1 MFFLVFLVTYYVI
14 PRKVADRPIPRKKE
28 ADRPHFGLIQESHT
42 M

>member
-1 MFFLVFLVTYYVI
+1 MFILVFFITYHVI
-14 PRKVADRPIPRKKE
+14 PDIPRKE